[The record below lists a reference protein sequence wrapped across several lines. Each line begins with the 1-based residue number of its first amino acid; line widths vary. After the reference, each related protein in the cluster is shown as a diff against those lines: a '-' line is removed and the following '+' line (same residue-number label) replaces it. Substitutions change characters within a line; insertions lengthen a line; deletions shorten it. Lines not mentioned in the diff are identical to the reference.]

1 LSRTQDSRVPARV
14 WTGTALQIAGQLVQR
29 AGTLVA
35 LMLLSRHISEA
46 EFGRYTFYVG
56 VFAFLD
62 ALTDFGTSQVAV
74 QRTANDPWAVP
85 GTLRVARR
93 IRIAMA
99 SLGALGLALA
109 TWSRGEEGW
118 TWIAL
123 AGLYPFS
130 HALELSALVWRNELD
145 WRKPVLI
152 RASGSLVRLGILVA
166 LVALDVESAAVYVLG
181 TALGSSLANFGL
193 HFAARKELPKPTIE
207 VAAPRGLIQQCA
219 WLGAAGLC
227 QQAYFYI
234 DGLYVRAWCAPE
246 ALGHY
251 NAGVRLL
258 SFAIMVAQYASVTS
272 LPWLARERDRAGSG
286 GGAGRAAAR
295 LGAPLFALAC
305 CVAGLCWPHVAS
317 ILRLVYGDGYEVGA
331 SAGRWLLLA
340 AVAVYAGSAFLSAVV
355 ARGETKGFLAIAA
368 SALVLNVALNAW
380 AVPARGIEG
389 AGLVTLATEAW
400 VALASLALLLKRGER
415 PFDAR
420 AWPWLVG
427 PVAGVAL
434 AWLSGLVGSG

>member
-1 LSRTQDSRVPARV
+1 LNTSPSVPRRV

-29 AGTLVA
+29 GGTFVA
-35 LMLLSRHISEA
+35 LVLLARHLTEA

-93 IRIAMA
+93 IRIALA
-99 SLGALGLALA
+99 SAGALGLALA

-118 TWIAL
+118 IWIAL
-123 AGLYPFS
+123 AGLYPLS
-130 HALELSALVWRNELD
+130 HALELSALVWRNEMD

-152 RASGSLVRLGILVA
+152 RVSGSLVRLGLLVG
-166 LVALDVESAAVYVLG
+166 LLALDVSSAALYVLG

-193 HFAARKELPKPTIE
+193 HFAARKELPRPTIA
-207 VAAPRGLIQQCA
+207 VAAPRGLLAQCA

-227 QQAYFYI
+227 QQAYFYV
-234 DGLYVRAWCAPE
+234 DGLFVRAYCAPE

-258 SFAIMVAQYASVTS
+258 SFAIMVALYASVTS
-272 LPWLARERDRAGSG
+272 LPWLTRERAGAG
-286 GGAGRAAAR
+286 GGAGRAAAK

-305 CVAGLCWPHVAS
+305 CVAGLCWPHVGALLGW
-317 ILRLVYGDGYEVGA
+317 IYGEGYAAGA
-331 SAGRWLLLA
+331 PAARWLLLA
-340 AVAVYAGSAFLSAVV
+340 AVAVYAGSAFLNAVV

-368 SALVLNVALNAW
+368 SALALNLALNAW

-389 AGLVTLATEAW
+389 AGLVTLATELW
-400 VALASLALLLKRGER
+400 VALAALALLVKRGER
-415 PFDAR
+415 PFAAR
-420 AWPWLVG
+420 AWLWIVG
-427 PVAGVAL
+427 PLAGLAL
-434 AWLSGLVGSG
+434 AWLSGRASFA

>member
-1 LSRTQDSRVPARV
+1 LSAAPSVPSRV
-14 WTGTALQIAGQLVQR
+14 WSGTALQIAGQLVQR
-29 AGTLVA
+29 GGTFVA
-35 LMLLSRHISEA
+35 LVLLSRHLSEA

-93 IRIAMA
+93 IRIALA
-99 SLGALGLALA
+99 SAGALGLALA
-109 TWSRGEEGW
+109 TWTSGEPGW
-118 TWIAL
+118 VWIAL
-123 AGLYPFS
+123 AGLYPLS
-130 HALELSALVWRNELD
+130 HALELSALVWRNQLE

-152 RASGSLVRLGILVA
+152 RASGSLVRVGLLVG
-166 LVALDVESAAVYVLG
+166 LLALDVQSAAVYVLA

-193 HFAARKELPKPTIE
+193 HWAARKELPKPTIA
-207 VAAPRGLIQQCA
+207 VAAPRGLIVQCA

-227 QQAYFYI
+227 QQAYFYV

-272 LPWLARERDRAGSG
+272 LPWLARERDRDGT
-286 GGAGRAAAR
+286 GAGRAAAT

-305 CVAGLCWPHVAS
+305 AVAGLCWPHVGPLLDW
-317 ILRLVYGDGYEVGA
+317 IYGHGYAAGA
-331 SAGRWLLLA
+331 DAARWLLLA
-340 AVAVYAGSAFLSAVV
+340 AVAVYAGSAFLNAVV

-368 SALVLNVALNAW
+368 SALALNLGLNAW

-389 AGLVTLATEAW
+389 AGLVTLATEVW
-400 VALASLALLLKRGER
+400 VALASLALLLRRGER

-420 AWPWLVG
+420 AWLWLAG
-427 PVAGVAL
+427 PALGLAL
-434 AWLSGLVGSG
+434 AWLSDRASFA

>member
-1 LSRTQDSRVPARV
+1 MTAAPPSSAIPRRV
-14 WTGTALQIAGQLVQR
+14 WTGTALQIAGQVVQR
-29 AGTLVA
+29 GGTLVA

-93 IRIAMA
+93 IRVAMA

-118 TWIAL
+118 MWIAL
-123 AGLYPFS
+123 AGLYPIT
-130 HALELSALVWRNELD
+130 HALELSALVWRNDMD

-166 LVALDVESAAVYVLG
+166 LVALDVRSAAVYVLG

-207 VAAPRGLIQQCA
+207 VAAPRGLIRQCA

-234 DGLYVRAWCAPE
+234 DGLYVRAWCTPE

-258 SFAIMVAQYASVTS
+258 SFAIMVATYASVTS
-272 LPWLARERDRAGSG
+272 LPWLARERAN

-305 CVAGLCWPHVAS
+305 CVAGLCWPHVGW
-317 ILRLVYGDGYEVGA
+317 ILRTIYKDGYEAGA
-331 SAGRWLLLA
+331 GAGRWLLLA
-340 AVAVYAGSAFLSAVV
+340 AVAVYAGSAFLNAVV

-368 SALVLNVALNAW
+368 SALVLNVSLNAW
-380 AVPARGIEG
+380 AVPAHGIEG

-400 VALASLALLLKRGER
+400 VALASLALLVKRGER

-420 AWPWLVG
+420 AWLWIAG
-427 PVAGVAL
+427 PAAGVAL
-434 AWLSGLVGSG
+434 AWVY